1 MIAAG
6 PEHAAALAA
15 IHKIAFPQDPWPEAS
30 FQTLLSQPG
39 VAGFIDPRGG
49 MVLVRSVVD
58 EAEILTLGA
67 AVKRQGIG
75 KALMETAIAQL
86 RARKVVSLYLEVAA
100 SNIAAIGLYDAL
112 GFEQTGKRPKYYPD
126 GGDALILRLQ
136 IKPDEKRMPLF

>member
-15 IHKIAFPQDPWPEAS
+15 IHAIAFPQDPWPEAS
-30 FQTLLSQPG
+30 FETLLSQPG

-58 EAEILTLGA
+58 EAEILTIGA

-75 KALMETAIAQL
+75 RALMDAAIL
-86 RARKVVSLYLEVAA
+86 HLKARNVVNLYLEVAA
-100 SNIAAIGLYDAL
+100 SNIAARGLYAAL
-112 GFEQTGKRPKYYPD
+112 GFQQTGRRRKYYPNGD
-126 GGDALILRLQ
+126 DALIFSLR
-136 IKPDEKRMPLF
+136 IHDGV